1 MLYNRRERVMASSHC
16 ASLLMFRFYLLI
28 SAVSFVVSNDK
39 RSREDEEEEDEEE
52 EKEAKP

>member
-28 SAVSFVVSNDK
+28 SAVSFAVSNDK
-39 RSREDEEEEDEEE
+39 RSREEEEE
-52 EKEAKP
+52 EKKAKP